1 MSSNFEFLTGIY
13 DEFAK
18 EAKEAEQSLVV
29 SPSTC
34 AILSRRA
41 LELAVRFV
49 FTFDN
54 ELKLPYQDNISSLIH
69 ERTFRS
75 IIEPR
80 LFPMLKYVIWLG
92 NKAVHTNKKI
102 TRDDAIVSLRDLF
115 EFCDWIDYSYS
126 RVYKDKQFDESILPS
141 GEDKRMSSEEL
152 QKMYDKMSSKDRKL
166 EDMIKE
172 NEELREQMAKIKQQ
186 NIQSRN
192 FTINEMSEELT
203 RKKYI
208 DVELEDAGWVI
219 GKNCMEEVEVQGMP
233 NATGKGYVD
242 YVLYGKDRIPLA
254 VVEAKRASVDPIVGS
269 QQAKLYADCLPNQ
282 YGVRPLI
289 FTTNGFETYYTNDY
303 AGFAKRRVA
312 GFFTQEELQLEID
325 RRKTRK
331 PLENLEISDEITNRP
346 YQKEAVTAVCDAI
359 AKKHRKMLIV
369 QATGSGKTRVSISI
383 VDVLRRH
390 NYVKNILFLADR
402 KALVKQAKNNYS
414 NLLPG
419 LSCCNLL
426 DNKEDPEASRMI
438 FSTYPTMMNAIDE
451 KKRKDGSRMFSPAH
465 FDLIIIDEAHNVLST
480 TSERESQTWKDYRL
494 ETFEEIIKEG
504 RKFGTFLTI
513 SSQRPSDISETI
525 ISQLHNYFIHRL
537 VNNEDIRAVGKAV
550 AFIDNTSYEMISV
563 LPQGACIFTG
573 VASNFPVLVQ
583 VDLLPKQK
591 QPQSNTINLTDL
603 WSNP

>member
-269 QQAKLYADCLPNQ
+269 QQAKLYADCLQNQ

-465 FDLIIIDEAHNVLST
+465 FDLIIIDEAHRSIYKKYQEIFDYFDAYILGMTATPKDDVGKNTYRVFDLENGNPTYDYELEQAVKEKYLVSYSTLEYKTKIMEDGIRYNELS
-480 TSERESQTWKDYRL
+480 EEEKES
-494 ETFEEIIKEG
+494 FEESFGIEEG
-504 RKFGTFLTI
+504 DTVKMYGLQF
-513 SSQRPSDISETI
+513 D
-525 ISQLHNYFIHRL
+525 YY
-537 VNNEDIRAVGKAV
+537 K
-550 AFIDNTSYEMISV
+550 
-563 LPQGACIFTG
+563 
-573 VASNFPVLVQ
+573 
-583 VDLLPKQK
+583 
-591 QPQSNTINLTDL
+591 
-603 WSNP
+603 

>member
-269 QQAKLYADCLPNQ
+269 QQAKLYADCLQNQ

-465 FDLIIIDEAHNVLST
+465 FDLIIMKHIGL
-480 TSERESQTWKDYRL
+480 
-494 ETFEEIIKEG
+494 FIKNIK
-504 RKFGTFLTI
+504 RYLTI
-513 SSQRPSDISETI
+513 LMPISS
-525 ISQLHNYFIHRL
+525 
-537 VNNEDIRAVGKAV
+537 G
-550 AFIDNTSYEMISV
+550 
-563 LPQGACIFTG
+563 
-573 VASNFPVLVQ
+573 
-583 VDLLPKQK
+583 
-591 QPQSNTINLTDL
+591 
-603 WSNP
+603 

>member
-269 QQAKLYADCLPNQ
+269 QQAKLYADCLQNQ

-383 VDVLRRH
+383 VDFLRRH

-465 FDLIIIDEAHNVLST
+465 FDLIIIDD
-480 TSERESQTWKDYRL
+480 ERVIIRTKL
-494 ETFEEIIKEG
+494 EKPSKIKG
-504 RKFGTFLTI
+504 LALI
-513 SSQRPSDISETI
+513 
-525 ISQLHNYFIHRL
+525 
-537 VNNEDIRAVGKAV
+537 
-550 AFIDNTSYEMISV
+550 
-563 LPQGACIFTG
+563 
-573 VASNFPVLVQ
+573 
-583 VDLLPKQK
+583 
-591 QPQSNTINLTDL
+591 
-603 WSNP
+603 

>member
-269 QQAKLYADCLPNQ
+269 QQAKLYADCLQNQ

-465 FDLIIIDEAHNVLST
+465 FDLIIIDEAHRSIYKKYQEIFDYFDAYILGMT
-480 TSERESQTWKDYRL
+480 ATPKD
-494 ETFEEIIKEG
+494 
-504 RKFGTFLTI
+504 
-513 SSQRPSDISETI
+513 D
-525 ISQLHNYFIHRL
+525 
-537 VNNEDIRAVGKAV
+537 VGKNTYRVFDLENGNPTYDYELEQAV
-550 AFIDNTSYEMISV
+550 KEKYLVSYSTLEYK
-563 LPQGACIFTG
+563 T
-573 VASNFPVLVQ
+573 
-583 VDLLPKQK
+583 K
-591 QPQSNTINLTDL
+591 
-603 WSNP
+603 